1 MSKRGEGAE
10 RGELRLGS
18 GDLDAARRR
27 SWRGRV
33 YCGLGLIVLA
43 GCLGGMGTPAALGR
57 VAHRIPSVV
66 GRPAR
71 ARGRVAG
78 GGNARFCPL
87 RFSKPRNYNVAGGVS
102 NMAVADLGNG
112 HPDIVLADQVGDAV
126 QVFYGR
132 GDGRIGRMRSY
143 RVRGGPYALVI
154 TDLGNGHPDIVVTQ
168 PNKDAVTVLYGAGG
182 GRIGPIRSYR
192 VGRNPQGLAVAD
204 FGNGYPDIVAANT
217 HTVSV
222 LYGVGDGRIGPIRS
236 YRVEKEPFGLV
247 VADLGN
253 GYPDIVVANTHT
265 VSVLY
270 GVGGGRF
277 APPVVYP
284 VPGGRWVESMKVADL
299 GNGHPDIVMGLG
311 TPKVFSKGGD
321 AVDILYGI
329 GGGRFAPPV
338 LYPVGTEGRRPR
350 EGMYPLVVADLGNG
364 HPDIIGVEG
373 FQGEMSV
380 LYGEGEERGCVGHPL
395 PAVPKRPGPAGSI
408 SHVKN

>member
-71 ARGRVAG
+71 AGGRVAG

-87 RFSKPRNYNVAGGVS
+87 RFSKPRIYHVAGGVS
-102 NMAVADLGNG
+102 NMTVADLGNGHPDIVQVEYIGDAVQVLYGTGDGRIGPTRRYRVRGAPYALAVADLGNG
-112 HPDIVLADQVGDAV
+112 HPDIV
-126 QVFYGR
+126 
-132 GDGRIGRMRSY
+132 
-143 RVRGGPYALVI
+143 
-154 TDLGNGHPDIVVTQ
+154 VTQ
-168 PNKDAVTVLYGAGG
+168 DNKNAVTVLYGVGG
-182 GRIGPIRSYR
+182 GRIGKIRSYP
-192 VGRNPQGLAVAD
+192 VGRGSD
-204 FGNGYPDIVAANT
+204 
-217 HTVSV
+217 
-222 LYGVGDGRIGPIRS
+222 
-236 YRVEKEPFGLV
+236 RVV

-253 GYPDIVVANTHT
+253 DHPDIVVANSGGHT

-284 VPGGRWVESMKVADL
+284 VPGSRWVESMKVADL

-338 LYPVGTEGRRPR
+338 LYPVGTEGGHPR